1 MEIEDA
7 YHPLIPNPVPN
18 SIQAEGGVL
27 VTGSNASGKSTFL
40 KTIALN
46 SILAQALHTCA
57 AKSYSG
63 KWYTILSS
71 MALRDNLYCGES
83 YYIAEIK
90 ALKRVLDTSQVIDA
104 DSNEKEEPIKS
115 GENILC
121 FIDEVLRGT
130 NTVERIAASTHD
142 IELTYLLENVY
153 QNYHFQEKV
162 VGGEIQFDYR
172 IYKGRSNSKNAIR
185 LLEILGYEQEIID
198 GAEHMV
204 AEFLT
209 EGKWTCD

>member
-7 YHPLIPNPVPN
+7 Y
-18 SIQAEGGVL
+18 
-27 VTGSNASGKSTFL
+27 
-40 KTIALN
+40 
-46 SILAQALHTCA
+46 
-57 AKSYSG
+57 
-63 KWYTILSS
+63 
-71 MALRDNLYCGES
+71 
-83 YYIAEIK
+83 
-90 ALKRVLDTSQVIDA
+90 
-104 DSNEKEEPIKS
+104 
-115 GENILC
+115 
-121 FIDEVLRGT
+121 LRGT
-130 NTVERIAASTHD
+130 NTVERIAAPTQILKTFRKKQIICFAATHD